1 MSRLAGEQFNVVDGR
16 SQRHFG
22 KLGVIAWADL
32 NVIAGHDGLADFQ
45 SLWQEDVRLLAVG
58 VLHKG
63 NQGGTVGV
71 VFDLGYLARNVVHVP
86 RKVNNTIEMTD
97 TPTLVTNHD
106 LARVVSPGLLAQA
119 KGQGLLRS
127 VPGDL
132 GVNERLPGTD
142 SRRRWFICSH
152 NTHGTPS

>member
-1 MSRLAGEQFNVVDGR
+1 MSRLAGEKFNVVDGC

-22 KLGVIAWADL
+22 KLGVIACPDL
-32 NVIAGHDGLADFQ
+32 NVVAGHDGLADFQ
-45 SLWQEDVRLLAVG
+45 SLWQKDVRLLAVG

-63 NQGGTVGV
+63 NQGGTVRV
-71 VFDLGYLARNVVHVP
+71 VLDLGHRARNVVHVT
-86 RKVNNTIEMTD
+86 RKVNNTIELTD
-97 TPTLVTNHD
+97 TPALVTNHN

-132 GVNERLPGTD
+132 SVNERFPGTN
-142 SRRRWFICSH
+142 SRRCWFI
-152 NTHGTPS
+152 